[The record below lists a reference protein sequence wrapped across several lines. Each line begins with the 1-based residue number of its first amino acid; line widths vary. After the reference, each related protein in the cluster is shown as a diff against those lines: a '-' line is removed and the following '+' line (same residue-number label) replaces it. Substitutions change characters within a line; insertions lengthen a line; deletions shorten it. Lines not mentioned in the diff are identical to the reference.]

1 MVPDGEV
8 GAAVSRRQQWVLKG
22 ACCYRFLLSIS
33 GGGEM
38 AEEVQPLTDVSEG
51 ELESTRTVEEEGDAS
66 REDREEF
73 QYDSLDQGE
82 PVLR

>member
-51 ELESTRTVEEEGDAS
+51 ELESTRPGEEEGDAS

-82 PVLR
+82 PVLQ